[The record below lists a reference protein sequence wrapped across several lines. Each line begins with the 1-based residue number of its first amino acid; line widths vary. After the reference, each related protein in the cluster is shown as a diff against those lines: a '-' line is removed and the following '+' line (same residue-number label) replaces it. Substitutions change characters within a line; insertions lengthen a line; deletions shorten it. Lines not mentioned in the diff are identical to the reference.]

1 MSKPFRLQH
10 AAPSALVVHESARI
24 ALRRETH
31 YRIVAA
37 AVPTARLERRN
48 SEDRNKDAILPGG
61 FLRHLTRKSPYVF
74 LANFKSGIN

>member
-10 AAPSALVVHESARI
+10 AAPSALVVYESARI

-48 SEDRNKDAILPGG
+48 SQDRNQDAISPGAFSAISRANRHMF
-61 FLRHLTRKSPYVF
+61 FLLTSR
-74 LANFKSGIN
+74 AG